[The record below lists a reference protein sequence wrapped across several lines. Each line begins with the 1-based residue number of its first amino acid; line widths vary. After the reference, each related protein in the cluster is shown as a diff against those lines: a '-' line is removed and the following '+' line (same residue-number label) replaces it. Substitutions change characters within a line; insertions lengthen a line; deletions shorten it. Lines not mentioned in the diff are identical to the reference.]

1 MSKPLREKRFCL
13 ECMRGRGPETHSDED
28 WWCVEVK
35 DLRSA
40 VEELKKELKNVSRR
54 VWIACVECDGEYK
67 GQLVK
72 ACYRSGEK
80 CNCYCH
86 APRISIDLERTIE
99 KIDSYLKCWDD
110 TTDKED
116 DGK

>member
-1 MSKPLREKRFCL
+1 MKNEPLKDKT
-13 ECMRGRGPETHSDED
+13 MDEVD
-28 WWCVEVK
+28 VIWEGVARHDEYYINVK

-99 KIDSYLKCWDD
+99 KIDKHIKCWDD